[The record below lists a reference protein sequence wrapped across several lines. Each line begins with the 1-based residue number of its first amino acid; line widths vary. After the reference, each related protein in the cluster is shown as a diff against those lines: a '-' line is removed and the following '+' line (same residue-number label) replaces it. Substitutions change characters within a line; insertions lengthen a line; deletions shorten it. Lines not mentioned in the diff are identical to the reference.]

1 MKNKITKRYLPTS
14 YSRNNLYLSM
24 LVLIPVLIVS
34 VVNFFILY
42 TNNLNAIRNDL
53 RISSESTLGMLNAQF
68 GSMSK
73 IVSQN
78 RMEKSFSAEAQNK
91 IGTVYFPIVKK
102 LRKDAMWVPFFADV
116 GYYSMESEMVYRMN
130 SASSS
135 REYFGEKSDKP
146 VYYENNI
153 LKIQPWDEESLR
165 QTGNHVRIMRIKN
178 ANQFYDGVL
187 MAVPLEIRSDSP
199 PLSYMLFVMSDDM
212 LANMVNAGEGTD
224 CILHYNGVPIYSSD
238 SEICQML
245 YEGQEIPQNFFS
257 RDTLLFERDGV
268 QISWN
273 ISREFLMQRLVPVV
287 LLEAAVT
294 FVVMAVGLMLLIC
307 ISRKNYE
314 PVRNLLDKLQ
324 PCCDTEPLFD
334 EFKYINFVVDDL
346 IYSKR
351 FYQESVQEL
360 RREKFLFYILNN
372 QVEPQKALYEQ
383 CLAEGIR
390 VDRKYFA
397 CILIEDA
404 AKSDDLFETL
414 ISREKDGG
422 KKADRYS
429 LYITENK
436 YLFLLAS
443 DMPGTEFEKY
453 LSCLSGED
461 SRLVKRSG
469 VIEGVENVRK
479 AYASVYWPEQGKE
492 EAESHSDIPVIE
504 FQLLQEA
511 VETDNTDKIGFA
523 LQMIKNDISVY
534 TQDTRKVVLQKA
546 YDVLCQRQVRGD
558 PVLEGICE
566 AADEEECRRIL
577 DVWIARFADGNGEIV
592 SKRKALPRNLHA
604 IMHYIEENYT
614 SPGFSIKCMAA
625 EFGTSPSNLSH
636 QFKKLTGKTLS
647 KFIDELR
654 IAKAEEMLAG
664 GEKIGV
670 IAKELGYSTTPVFT
684 ETYKRI
690 RGVTPSSFRSQY
702 QKIGNTES

>member
-1 MKNKITKRYLPTS
+1 MKNKIAERYFPTS

-24 LVLIPVLIVS
+24 LVLIPVLVVS

-42 TNNLNAIRNDL
+42 TNNLTAIRNDL
-53 RISSESTLGMLNAQF
+53 RIGSESSLEMLNAQF
-68 GSMSK
+68 SSMSK

-91 IGTVYFPIVKK
+91 IGTVYFPIVQK
-102 LRKDAMWVPFFADV
+102 LRKDAVWVPFFADV

-165 QTGNHVRIMRIKN
+165 QMGNHIRIMRIKN
-178 ANQFYDGVL
+178 ANHYYDGVL

-238 SEICQML
+238 SGICQML
-245 YEGQEIPQNFFS
+245 YEGDEIPQNFFS
-257 RDTLLFERDGV
+257 RDTLIFEKDGV
-268 QISWN
+268 RVSWN

-294 FVVMAVGLMLLIC
+294 FVVMAVGLMLLIY

-324 PCCDTEPLFD
+324 PCCDAEPLFD

-372 QVEPQKALYEQ
+372 QVEPHKALYKQ
-383 CLAEGIR
+383 CLEEGIR

-397 CILIEDA
+397 CILMEDV
-404 AKSDDLFETL
+404 AKSGELFGILT
-414 ISREKDGG
+414 SKEKDSDR
-422 KKADRYS
+422 KADRYS

-443 DMPGTEFEKY
+443 DMPETEFEEY

-461 SRLVKRSG
+461 SKLVKRSG
-469 VIEGVENVRK
+469 VIEGVQNVRN
-479 AYASVYWPEQGKE
+479 AYARVCWPEQGKE
-492 EAESHSDIPVIE
+492 AMEAESDIPVIE

-523 LQMIKNDISVY
+523 LRMIKNDIGVY
-534 TQDTRKVVLQKA
+534 TEDIRKLVLQKA
-546 YDVLCQRQVRGD
+546 YAVLCQREAQEDVT
-558 PVLEGICE
+558 LEE
-566 AADEEECRRIL
+566 VPELADGEECCRIL
-577 DVWIARFADGNGEIV
+577 DAWIAYLADTDEEIV
-592 SKRKALPRNLHA
+592 SKKKALPRNLHT

-670 IAKELGYSTTPVFT
+670 IALELGYSTTPVFT

-690 RGVTPSSFRSQY
+690 RGITPSSFRSQY
-702 QKIGNTES
+702 QKTGSIE